1 MIVLGN
7 KYKFNEIELKKLR
20 KKFKNIEFLEYDGS
34 RKSSVLIR
42 KKIKELLKKDFYKYL
57 VLNTDFT
64 LDSKTVRFLTLLQF
78 KYHKRSLKI
87 VSIQKF
93 LEKNLCKIYIPD
105 DSKNLNFLSEIRPY
119 NKFEFLIKRVID
131 IIGALILWV
140 INLAIK
146 PYIRKKIKE
155 QSPGKIYFIQKRVGI
170 NMHEFGCI
178 KYRSMRVDAEKDG
191 VKFASKD
198 DDRVFAFG
206 KFMRKTRIDELPQCI
221 NVLKGDMHLIGPRPE
236 RKYWVDKFEKKI
248 PYYNERHLVRPG
260 ITGWA
265 QVCYPYGEGVYD
277 AKQKLM
283 YDLYYIKHWSLWLE
297 IKVVFK
303 TILIVLGRKGI

>member
-1 MIVLGN
+1 MC
-7 KYKFNEIELKKLR
+7 
-20 KKFKNIEFLEYDGS
+20 
-34 RKSSVLIR
+34 IR
-42 KKIKELLKKDFYKYL
+42 
-57 VLNTDFT
+57 
-64 LDSKTVRFLTLLQF
+64 DS
-78 KYHKRSLKI
+78 
-87 VSIQKF
+87 
-93 LEKNLCKIYIPD
+93 
-105 DSKNLNFLSEIRPY
+105 

-131 IIGALILWV
+131 IIGALILLV
-140 INLAIK
+140 INLVIK
-146 PYIRKKIKE
+146 PYIIKKIKE

-206 KFMRKTRIDELPQCI
+206 KFMRKTRIDELPQYI

-236 RKYWVDKFEKKI
+236 RKYWVDKFEKEI

-265 QVCYPYGEGVYD
+265 QVCYPYGDGAYD

-303 TILIVLGRKGI
+303 TILIVLERKGI

>member
-7 KYKFNEIELKKLR
+7 KYKFNEIELNKLR
-20 KKFKNIEFLEYDGS
+20 KKFKDIEFLEYDGS

-42 KKIKELLKKDFYKYL
+42 KKIKELLKKNYHKYL
-57 VLNTDFT
+57 VLNTSFNIDP
-64 LDSKTVRFLTLLQF
+64 KMVKFLTLLQF
-78 KYHKRSLKI
+78 RYRRKSLRVI
-87 VSIQKF
+87 SIQKL
-93 LEKNLCKIYIPD
+93 LERHLCKVYIPD
-105 DSKNLNFLSEIRPY
+105 ELKKMDFLSEIRPY

-146 PYIRKKIKE
+146 PYIEKKIKE

-206 KFMRKTRIDELPQCI
+206 KFMRKTRIDELPQYI
-221 NVLKGDMHLIGPRPE
+221 NVLKGNMHLIGPRPE
-236 RKYWVDKFEKKI
+236 RKYWVDKFEKEI

-265 QVCYPYGEGVYD
+265 QVCYPYGDGVYD

-303 TILIVLGRKGI
+303 TIGIVLGRKGI